1 MTQKT
6 SDILHLIRACVSGD
20 REAQYMFQEE
30 YGEDIYNFPV
40 KIYRLLLEEA
50 GDFYVYVFEKDR
62 IFTRIR
68 TFTGR
73 NDIQFRTFLS
83 YYVLKD
89 LFLEWRRTRR
99 EIETIS
105 LNTPLG
111 DPTESDRVLED
122 ILPDTVEIEEVG
134 SKSKSLAA
142 EVWSFLDPEKRL
154 CLKLLYLIECD
165 LGSEDIRLLASLSG
179 RSIRDTLILVA
190 EVQEGLRRKDERL
203 SRPRDELDSVW
214 GWILLRQRELQ
225 EIDKKILLM
234 TAEGNS
240 SGKDDLVTQKEKLE
254 KNITKRHRQRERI
267 EVICPE
273 IHTTFQLELRS

>member
-1 MTQKT
+1 VE
-6 SDILHLIRACVSGD
+6 R
-20 REAQYMFQEE
+20 
-30 YGEDIYNFPV
+30 
-40 KIYRLLLEEA
+40 
-50 GDFYVYVFEKDR
+50 R

-154 CLKLLYLIECD
+154 CLKLLYLIECN

-190 EVQEGLRRKDERL
+190 EVQEGLKRKDERL
-203 SRPRDELDSVW
+203 SRLRDELDSVW

-234 TAEGNS
+234 TEEGNS

-267 EVICPE
+267 VESMHKCKL
-273 IHTTFQLELRS
+273 TTPYKDIARLLNTTRGTVCSLIFRCRTQLAQEFEEKWALEERAP